1 MRTFRDAKL
10 MARALRAE
18 LAQAGIDVSHSR
30 ALEIVAAQFGLP
42 DWNVLAARIGEAGG
56 ASGSG
61 AAFQGAIP
69 ILRIFDLAKARE
81 FYTGFLGLSED
92 WEHRFGPDF
101 PAYLQVSRAGL
112 ILHLTEHHGDAS
124 PGGNAFVW
132 MQGLDAFHAEITG
145 RGYAYAKPG
154 IDTWDLGSDDMGE
167 ARVGMRVM
175 EVTDPFGNRLRFAE
189 PLPASRRDE
198 ATPAAGAERRGGVAP
213 GGEGDPGP
221 GTLALDP
228 DKLGIFRAAV
238 MEALAEAPG
247 GLFPAD
253 LADRV
258 RERVPEALQGGGLR
272 WWVTAA
278 GFDLEAGGS
287 IARHS
292 HGRTQILQAAPG
304 AV

>member
-18 LAQAGIDVSHSR
+18 LAQAGIDIPHSR

-69 ILRIFDLAKARE
+69 ILRIFDLPKARE
-81 FYTGFLGLSED
+81 FYTGFLGLAED

-132 MQGLDAFHAEITG
+132 MQGLDAFHAEVTG

-189 PLPASRRDE
+189 PLPASGR
-198 ATPAAGAERRGGVAP
+198 ATSEPAATLADMPPV
-213 GGEGDPGP
+213 EGPPGP
-221 GTLALDP
+221 GTLQLDP
-228 DKLGIFRAAV
+228 SKLATFRAAV
-238 MEALAEAPG
+238 MEALADAPD

-258 RERVPEALQGGGLR
+258 RARVPDALQGGGLR

-278 GFDLEAGGS
+278 GFDLEADGR
-287 IARHS
+287 IARLN
-292 HGRTQILQAAPG
+292 HGRTQVLRATSGAA
-304 AV
+304 

>member
-18 LAQAGIDVSHSR
+18 LAQAGIDITHSR

-42 DWNVLAARIGEAGG
+42 DWNVLAARIGAAGG
-56 ASGSG
+56 ADGSG

-81 FYTGFLGLSED
+81 FYCGFLGLAED

-124 PGGNAFVW
+124 PGGTAFVW
-132 MQGLDAFHAEITG
+132 MQGLDDFHAEITG
-145 RGYAYAKPG
+145 RGYPYARPG
-154 IDTWDLGSDDMGE
+154 IETWDLGSGE
-167 ARVGMRVM
+167 LGDARVGMRVM

-189 PLPASRRDE
+189 PLPAAVEDGKVEGSS
-198 ATPAAGAERRGGVAP
+198 AERSTTEPHVAEQ
-213 GGEGDPGP
+213 GH
-221 GTLALDP
+221 LRLDAG
-228 DKLGIFRAAV
+228 KVEAYRAAV
-238 MEALAEAPG
+238 MSALGDAPD
-247 GLFPAD
+247 GLSPAD

-258 RERVPEALQGGGLR
+258 RGIVPETLQGGGLR

-278 GFDLEAGGS
+278 RLALEAEGR
-287 IARHS
+287 ITKLPR
-292 HGRTQILQAAPG
+292 GRTQILQAAAAPN
-304 AV
+304 

>member
-18 LAQAGIDVSHSR
+18 LAQTGIDIPHSR

-42 DWNVLAARIGEAGG
+42 DWNVLAARIGKAGG

-69 ILRIFDLAKARE
+69 ILRIFDLVKARE
-81 FYTGFLGLSED
+81 FYTGFLGLAED

-101 PAYLQVSRAGL
+101 PAYIQVSRAGL

-145 RGYAYAKPG
+145 RGYPYAKPG
-154 IDTWDLGSDDMGE
+154 IDTWDLGSDDLGA

-175 EVTDPFGNRLRFAE
+175 QVTDPFGNRLRFAE
-189 PLPASRRDE
+189 PLPAARTASSAPTD
-198 ATPAAGAERRGGVAP
+198 APAAA
-213 GGEGDPGP
+213 GDTGP
-221 GTLALDP
+221 GTLTLDP
-228 DKLGIFRAAV
+228 AKLATFRTAV
-238 MEALAEAPG
+238 MEALAEAPE
-247 GLFPAD
+247 GLYPAD

-258 RERVPEALQGGGLR
+258 RARVPEALHGGGLR

-278 GFDLEAGGS
+278 GFDLEADGR
-287 IARHS
+287 IARQTR
-292 HGRTQILQAAPG
+292 GRTQVLRAASG
-304 AV
+304 AA